1 MPDQITRLLDQIDR
15 LDQQATTG
23 PWLSHYGGNPHDEW
37 LSVEPK
43 TGSRTICTVTDD
55 HQQNAELIALA
66 RTAMPALAQTV
77 RAVLELHRPET
88 RWSYEP
94 EPEYSFRTRPGLLD
108 HFGLDGEP
116 YNPSHISQWQICAY
130 CAEVEQGAAED
141 LGHLTALWPCTTY
154 KTITKALGDDDA
166 G

>member
-1 MPDQITRLLDQIDR
+1 MPDLQTLLDQIE
-15 LDQQATTG
+15 QADGLATPG
-23 PWLSHYGGNPHDEW
+23 PWEESTNG
-37 LSVEPK
+37 
-43 TGSRTICTVTDD
+43 VTMNDRD
-55 HQQNAELIALA
+55 MWRIGHPNKPATFNAVMRSGDALFIALS
-66 RTAMPALAQTV
+66 RTAMPALAQ
-77 RAVLELHRPET
+77 AAQEVLALHRPET

-94 EPEYSFRTRPGLLD
+94 EPEYSFRTRPGVLD

-154 KTITKALGDDDA
+154 KTITEALGDDDA
-166 G
+166 